1 MIIGVVGF
9 IGSGKGTVADILVQ
23 KHNFTKLSFA
33 DSLKDATAAIFGW
46 PRNLL
51 EGETDESRA
60 WREEKDEWW
69 SEKTGKHI
77 TPRNMLQMMGTEV
90 GRDMLDPNIWIYSL
104 ERKMNLYP
112 NVVIA
117 DVRFPN
123 EIKFIQDKGGF
134 VIRVKRGSDPEW
146 YDTAKA
152 ANDPMFLHAP
162 EAHDELIKTVHYSEW
177 AWIGQ
182 NFDYQLDNVGPLSML
197 DGDVA
202 HMLKVFSGPIGPLNH
217 FYGKTHTEETR
228 EKIRTNMRKNNL

>member
-33 DSLKDATAAIFGW
+33 DTVKDATAAIFGW
-46 PRNLL
+46 PRHLL
-51 EGETDESRA
+51 EGETAESRS

-77 TPRNMLQMMGTEV
+77 TPRNMLQLMGTEV
-90 GRDMLDPNIWIYSL
+90 GRDMIDPNIWVYSL
-104 ERKMNLYP
+104 ERRLELYP

-134 VIRVKRGSDPEW
+134 VIRVKRGPDPEW
-146 YDTAKA
+146 YDTAIR
-152 ANDPMFLHAP
+152 ANDRKQDYSTATMAQ
-162 EAHDELIKTVHYSEW
+162 DEMEEKYRIHYSEW
-177 AWIGQ
+177 AWIGSIM
-182 NFDYQLDNVGPLSML
+182 DYHLVNEGALSML
-197 DGDVA
+197 EADIT
-202 HMLKVFSGPIGPLNH
+202 HMLKVFSGPIV
-217 FYGKTHTEETR
+217 
-228 EKIRTNMRKNNL
+228 KNQAA